1 MNISKLRTEF
11 LKTRTEESKKCLNF
25 CVSQRIY
32 VLACSV
38 KLRDIFFLENYTTD
52 LSLTIKILGKTV
64 GPLFS
69 EKTFHKKSFILDNNN
84 KAY

>member
-38 KLRDIFFLENYTTD
+38 KLRDTFFWKTTPQIC
-52 LSLTIKILGKTV
+52 L
-64 GPLFS
+64 
-69 EKTFHKKSFILDNNN
+69 
-84 KAY
+84 

>member
-25 CVSQRIY
+25 CVSQRIS

-38 KLRDIFFLENYTTD
+38 KLRDIFFGKLHHRFVSDNRNFGKNCWSSFLGED
-52 LSLTIKILGKTV
+52 FSQKIFYFG
-64 GPLFS
+64 
-69 EKTFHKKSFILDNNN
+69 
-84 KAY
+84 